1 MRKVL
6 FSAPRVLARRLSTA
20 TATGS
25 TITTAIGPLPVTHSA
40 NIVNTLEWPKWPV
53 FRVMEPSGKIVEG
66 VPEPQISE
74 EEALKMY
81 QMMVRI
87 QNLDDIFYNAQRQGR
102 ISFYMQ
108 ANGEE
113 AIHIGSAAAL
123 SPNDMVFAQYREQG
137 VLLWRGFTLQQTA
150 DQCFSNESD
159 RGKGRQMPVHY
170 GSRALNYQ
178 TISSPLATQIPQAV
192 GAAYA
197 KKLLKED
204 SISIC
209 YFGEGAASEG
219 DFHAALN
226 FASTLDVPMVFFCRN
241 NGYAI
246 STPVADQFRGD
257 GIASRAAGYGMHA
270 IRVDGND
277 LFAVKAATE
286 AARKLAL
293 EKSVPVL
300 IEAMSYRQGHHSTSD
315 DSTRYRSSEEIKM
328 WQDEQDPVDRFRK
341 YMESKGWWNAEQDA
355 ALREKERSAVL
366 HAMETAEQKAKPAL
380 PLMFVDVYNEKPHHI
395 VKQEQELL
403 EHISKYPDQYADH
416 H

>member
-1 MRKVL
+1 
-6 FSAPRVLARRLSTA
+6 
-20 TATGS
+20 
-25 TITTAIGPLPVTHSA
+25 
-40 NIVNTLEWPKWPV
+40 
-53 FRVMEPSGKIVEG
+53 
-66 VPEPQISE
+66 
-74 EEALKMY
+74 MY

-355 ALREKERSAVL
+355 ALRDKERSAVL